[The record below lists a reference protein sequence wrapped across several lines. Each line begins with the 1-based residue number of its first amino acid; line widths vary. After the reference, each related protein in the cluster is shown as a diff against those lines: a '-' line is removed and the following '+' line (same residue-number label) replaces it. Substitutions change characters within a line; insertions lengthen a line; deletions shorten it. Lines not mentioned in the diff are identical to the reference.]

1 MVTGLVD
8 RCTYCLVR
16 ALAISLLLAP
26 PAVAQYATQAQQDAI
41 RQACPAD
48 YQAHCAN
55 VPAAGRAAFLCL
67 ERNLAGLSP
76 ACQHAVRSVGATAP
90 PQGASAPPGVPKS
103 AGTAR
108 Y

>member
-8 RCTYCLVR
+8 RCTHRLVR
-16 ALAISLLLAP
+16 AVAIFLLLAP

-55 VPAAGRAAFLCL
+55 VPAAGRAAFFCL

-76 ACQHAVRSVGATAP
+76 ACQQAVRSVAAAPPRGATPATP
-90 PQGASAPPGVPKS
+90 DAPKS
-103 AGTAR
+103 SGTGR